1 MNSLLNLISIFFIGF
16 LMTLSGYMVALF
28 SDWMR
33 RIIVLPIIIM
43 LLFDTAII
51 LMYYFIGTTKIQLT
65 TGIML
70 GVILKIIVFILYN
83 KYLTR
88 DDE

>member
-43 LLFDTAII
+43 LLFDTAIV